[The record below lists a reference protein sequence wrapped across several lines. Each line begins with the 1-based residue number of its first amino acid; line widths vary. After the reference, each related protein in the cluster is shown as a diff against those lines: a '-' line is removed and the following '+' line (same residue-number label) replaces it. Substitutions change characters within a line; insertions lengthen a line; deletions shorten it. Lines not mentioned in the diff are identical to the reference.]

1 MKTTTTLSF
10 YIRVL
15 LRLRPKPIKVANVK
29 KPGFG
34 ESDLLGVDDTIG
46 DSSSLESLILDDGVG
61 PMNFVNVDLDNEDE
75 DTEDAAPE
83 LPLPNV
89 IQI

>member
-1 MKTTTTLSF
+1 M
-10 YIRVL
+10 
-15 LRLRPKPIKVANVK
+15 K

-61 PMNFVNVDLDNEDE
+61 PMNFVNVNLENEDE
-75 DTEDAAPE
+75 DTEDVTPE

-89 IQI
+89 MRKRHAMT